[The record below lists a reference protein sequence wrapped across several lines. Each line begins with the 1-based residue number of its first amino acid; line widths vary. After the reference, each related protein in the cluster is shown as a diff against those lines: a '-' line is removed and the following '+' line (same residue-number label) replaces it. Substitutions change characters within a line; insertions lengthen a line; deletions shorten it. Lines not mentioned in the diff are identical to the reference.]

1 MVMNVRPESDE
12 ALIQRLLPHLN
23 CNPEDRA
30 TAWSEWYAG
39 VGEASVL
46 SFIKAKNDTA
56 ELDHDILQEAMLTA
70 FVELERGRYQPRAG
84 VPFTAY
90 VKGIARNKIREAR
103 RRTWR
108 FVAIDDTPESL
119 LESNEP
125 ELEAVI
131 ERQEASQT
139 LQIGLAR
146 LPNYRRQVLE
156 GYLNGGSTTEI
167 AETLEMSEELVRQ
180 HKSRGLRS
188 LREVQFFSWGR

>member
-12 ALIQRLLPHLN
+12 ALIQRLLPHVN

-56 ELDHDILQEAMLTA
+56 ELDNDILQDAMLTA
-70 FVELERGRYQPRAG
+70 FVEIERGRYQPRAG
-84 VPFTAY
+84 VPFAAY

-131 ERQEASQT
+131 EHQEASQT
-139 LQIGLAR
+139 LQSGLAR
-146 LPNYRRQVLE
+146 LPDYRRQVLE

-167 AETLEMSEELVRQ
+167 AETLGMSEELVRQ

-188 LREVQFFSWGR
+188 LREIQFFSWGR

>member
-1 MVMNVRPESDE
+1 MNVRPESDE
-12 ALIQRLLPHLN
+12 TLIQRLLPQVN
-23 CNPEDRA
+23 RDPEDRA
-30 TAWSEWYAG
+30 TAWSEWYAS
-39 VGEASVL
+39 VGEAAVL
-46 SFIKAKNDTA
+46 NFIKAKNDTT
-56 ELDHDILQEAMLTA
+56 ELDNDILQEAMLTA
-70 FVELERGRYQPRAG
+70 FVEIERGRYQPRAG

-108 FVAIDDTPESL
+108 LVAIDDMPECL
-119 LESNEP
+119 LESNDP
-125 ELEAVI
+125 ELEMVV
-131 ERQEASQT
+131 ERQEEGQA

-146 LPNYRRQVLE
+146 LPQYRRQVLE

-167 AETLEMSEELVRQ
+167 AETLGMTEELVRQ